1 VITPNTSTRPDSRDR
16 KLASLVSTAIWR
28 MTWAHL
34 GIAELLLNRLGIR
47 FDGVSL
53 RFGRA
58 HLHAQQGSC
67 RSLYPAL
74 QILFGFR
81 RRGALWVRRR
91 WDSGTT

>member
-1 VITPNTSTRPDSRDR
+1 
-16 KLASLVSTAIWR
+16 
-28 MTWAHL
+28 
-34 GIAELLLNRLGIR
+34 LLNRLGIR

-67 RSLYPAL
+67 RSLHPTL

-81 RRGALWVRRR
+81 GRGALRVRRW